1 MHVVAISNLTLR
13 PADVQI
19 HHIACNDS
27 MFTLE
32 NENTNYKEGIHI
44 NFLLGAKQNVY
55 QTKVTVILSILHV
68 VALTLIRLSFNVSF
82 DVEYQQ

>member
-1 MHVVAISNLTLR
+1 VHVVAISNLTLR

-44 NFLLGAKQNVY
+44 NFLLGARQNVY
-55 QTKVTVILSILHV
+55 QTKALPVTVILSILHV
-68 VALTLIRLSFNVSF
+68 VALTLIRLSLGKR
-82 DVEYQQ
+82 